1 MEIVVINR
9 HSIYKCSGLEMEINM
24 SMELKTLRKS
34 DTASLKCMV
43 KALTLFNGFFNDTED
58 NQRLEFAKQVL
69 KERRS
74 NHV

>member
-1 MEIVVINR
+1 
-9 HSIYKCSGLEMEINM
+9 M